1 MSITRILLFWAVSF
15 SLNSSIAATILMKKP
30 AFALDEVL
38 LAGSSIDR
46 QLLEQAVSV
55 ELAQVPLEPALPIEP
70 PPPSL
75 EPLPEPQPLPP
86 LPSPDELLQP
96 VEPAPEPS
104 DESPSELPQVVQVA
118 RFNVICSTAFE
129 AQVECHFD
137 EDLLAAIAK
146 QAITGEL
153 PAQVADETGE
163 CPTVEGGD
171 VTVDRSLSFAQVLQA
186 RSAITEYYTCRGY
199 VTSGAF
205 IPRQVLQDGVVT
217 IQVVEGSL
225 EAINI
230 TGNRRLNSSYVRSRL
245 AIATQPPVN
254 INELLEALQ
263 LLQLDPLI
271 ANISADLQAGA
282 LPGTSL
288 LQVSVVEA
296 DSFDVPLSAD
306 NGRSPSVG
314 SFRQRVGIS
323 EANLLGLG
331 DGISV
336 SYTRTEGS
344 DQFDGRY
351 TLPINPRNG
360 TISLA
365 HGRTESDVV
374 EEPFNVLDIQS
385 ESRYYELTYRQP
397 ISQTPTEEFAL
408 GLTATRQES
417 ESFLGII
424 EEPLVQLGA
433 DDEGRT
439 RVSALR
445 FFQEWTRRGD
455 RQVISARS
463 QFSLGLDILN
473 ATVNDDGIPDSR
485 FIAWR
490 GQGQWVRLLAPDTLA
505 LVRADVQLTPDSLLS
520 LEQFGL
526 GGQETIRGYR
536 QDALLTDNGVLLSA
550 EVRLPI
556 ARVPEVRGLL
566 QIAPFLDVGT
576 GWNASRPDPDP
587 NLLVGTGLGL
597 LWRMGDNFT
606 ARLDYGI
613 PLVDVDSDSENSTL
627 QEDGF
632 YFSLSFTPF

>member
-1 MSITRILLFWAVSF
+1 MTSAILLWVA
-15 SLNSSIAATILMKKP
+15 SSCLFVATALLTEKT
-30 AFALDEVL
+30 AFALNEGSPNVVSTQNSPSGETTFVEVT
-38 LAGSSIDR
+38 
-46 QLLEQAVSV
+46 
-55 ELAQVPLEPALPIEP
+55 QVPLPQAPIEP

-75 EPLPEPQPLPP
+75 EPLPEPEPLPQ

-96 VEPAPEPS
+96 VEPAPEADEELPS
-104 DESPSELPQVVQVA
+104 DLPQVVQVT

-129 AQVECHFD
+129 AQVECYFD

-171 VTVDRSLSFAQVLQA
+171 VTVDRPLSFAQVLQA
-186 RSAITEYYTCRGY
+186 RSALTEYYTCRGY

-254 INELLEALQ
+254 LNELLEALQ

-288 LQVSVVEA
+288 LQVSVAEA

-417 ESFLGII
+417 ESILGII
-424 EEPLVQLGA
+424 DEPLVQLGA

-455 RQVISARS
+455 RQVISVRS
-463 QFSLGLDILN
+463 QFSLGLDVLN
-473 ATVNDDGIPDSR
+473 ATVNEDGIPDSR
-485 FIAWR
+485 FLAWR

-505 LVRADVQLTPDSLLS
+505 LVRADVQLTPESLLS

-556 ARVPEVRGLL
+556 VRIPEVRGLL
-566 QIAPFLDVGT
+566 QIAPFIDVGT
-576 GWNASRPDPDP
+576 GWNVSRPDPDP

-613 PLVDVDSDSENSTL
+613 PLVDVDSNSENSTL